1 MGSAFDPLEGLSI
14 KDGYLEAVL
23 RGEAF
28 LVMDGAMGTMMQA
41 AGLAAPGVVPD
52 LLNLSEPA
60 AITAIHRAY
69 VEAGAQVITTNTF
82 GANRLKLAGRAG
94 VEEVFAAAAR
104 CARDAGARYVA
115 GDIGPLGALLEP
127 MGELSFQEA
136 YELFAEQARAAQAA
150 GCDILAIE
158 TVSDLREAKAAV
170 LACRENSP
178 LPVFVTMTF
187 EEDGRTFLGTTP
199 AVAAATLS
207 ALGAH
212 AVGTN
217 CSLGPAQMG
226 AVVEQLARTCRVPL
240 MVQPNAGLPR
250 IVDGETVFDVTPQ
263 EFAQAMEGIVDAG
276 AVVVGGCCGT
286 SPAFIAQLTA
296 LVQRKGSPVRR
307 EPPADFVVTSAQEA
321 VLLPAGSAD
330 IAVIGE
336 RINPTGKPKLKAA
349 LQEGDLD
356 YLVGEAV
363 GQQGYGADVLDVN
376 VGLPGL
382 DEPAVLDAAVQRLQ
396 ATCTLPLVIDSSD
409 PEAVERAVRGYA
421 GKPLINSV
429 NGKRES
435 LEAILPIAKRY
446 GAAVIGLTL
455 DEDGIPAS
463 AQGRFAIA
471 QRIVEAAEQMGIP
484 RCDVVIDC
492 LTMAVATNQ
501 DEAREILAAIRM
513 VKERL
518 GVRTTL
524 GVSNI
529 SFGLPQRPLMNGSF
543 LSAALGAGLDLPILN
558 PNAARYRD
566 AVACHRVITG
576 QDRGARSYIERC
588 AEQPDPYEAPAGAAV
603 DGELLERGLQ
613 LICQAAGLQPG
624 ELPAS
629 AREQEAP
636 APKAAGALPLPAAFE
651 TSAQQAVQVQ
661 ELILSGRAQPMAAA
675 VCALLE
681 QHSPLDVI
689 DGLLIPTL
697 DEVGRRFDAGTYF
710 LPQLMASAEAVKAGF
725 DVVKERLGAEPGQGA
740 AAGEKRVIVAT
751 VKGDI
756 HDIGKNIVKML
767 LENYGFTVIDLGRDV
782 APEAVLAAVREHGV
796 TLVGLSALMTTTV
809 KAMEETVEL
818 LRREEPQVE
827 VMVGGAVLTED
838 YAHQMGADYYAKDA
852 AASAR
857 IAESHFAQRG

>member
-1 MGSAFDPLEGLSI
+1 MTGDYDALRGLTV
-14 KDGYLEAVL
+14 KDAKLEAAL

-28 LVMDGAMGTMMQA
+28 LLFDGGMGTMMQA
-41 AGLAAPGVVPD
+41 AGIAGPGVVPD
-52 LLNLSEPA
+52 LLNLSAPQQ
-60 AITAIHRAY
+60 ISAIHRLY
-69 VEAGAQVITTNTF
+69 VEAGAEVITCNTF
-82 GANRLKLAGRAG
+82 GANRRKLEGRAS
-94 VEEVFAAAAR
+94 VDEVFAAAAA
-104 CARDAGARYVA
+104 CAREAGARYIA
-115 GDIGPLGALLEP
+115 GDIGPLGALLQP
-127 MGELSFQEA
+127 MGELSFEEA

-150 GCDILAIE
+150 GCDLLAIE
-158 TVSDLREAKAAV
+158 TLSDLREAKAAV
-170 LACRENSP
+170 LACRENST

-187 EEDGRTFLGTTP
+187 EGDGRTFLGTTP
-199 AVAAATLS
+199 TVAAATLS

-226 AVVEQLARTCRVPL
+226 DIVEELARACRVPL

-250 IVDGETVFDVTPQ
+250 IEDGQTVFGVSPQ
-263 EFAQAMEGIVDAG
+263 DFSAAMEGILDAG
-276 AVVVGGCCGT
+276 ASIVGGCCGT
-286 SPAFIAQLTA
+286 TPAFTAQLAA
-296 LVQRKGSPVRR
+296 LIKTRCTPRQRS
-307 EPPADFVVTSAQEA
+307 ACDDLILTSAQEA
-321 VLLPAGSAD
+321 VVLPAGSPFV
-330 IAVIGE
+330 AVIGE

-349 LQEGDLD
+349 LLEGDLD
-356 YLVGEAV
+356 YLVGEAA
-363 GQQGYGADVLDVN
+363 GQQAYGADVLDVN

-396 ATCTLPLVIDSSD
+396 STCTLPLVIDSSD
-409 PEAVERAVRGYA
+409 PAAVERAVRGYA
-421 GKPLINSV
+421 GRPLINSV
-429 NGKRES
+429 NGKRDS

-455 DEDGIPAS
+455 DEEGIPPT

-471 QRIVEAAEQMGIP
+471 ERIVRAAEDCGIP

-501 DEAREILAAIRM
+501 DEAAEILAAIRM

-529 SFGLPQRPLMNGSF
+529 SFGLPQRPLMNASF

-576 QDRGARSYIERC
+576 QDRGARSYIARC
-588 AEQPDPYEAPAGAAV
+588 QENPDPYETPAGAAL
-603 DGELLERGLQ
+603 DAGMLQ
-613 LICQAAGLQPG
+613 QGISLICQATGVELGGL
-624 ELPAS
+624 
-629 AREQEAP
+629 EAP
-636 APKAAGALPLPAAFE
+636 AAPPAGCTPEAGSVLPVPPALADAAELAA
-651 TSAQQAVQVQ
+651 SVQ
-661 ELILSGRAQPMAAA
+661 ELILSGRSQPMPAA
-675 VCALLE
+675 VERLLE
-681 QHSPLDVI
+681 GHEPLDVI

-697 DEVGRRFDAGTYF
+697 DEVGRRFDKGEYF

-725 DVVKERLGAEPGQGA
+725 DVVKERLGD
-740 AAGEKRVIVAT
+740 AAGQQAGGDGCIIIAT

-767 LENYGFTVIDLGRDV
+767 LENYGFRVVDLGRDV
-782 APEAVLAAVREHGV
+782 APEEVLAAVRKHHAP
-796 TLVGLSALMTTTV
+796 LVGLSALMTTTV
-809 KAMEETVEL
+809 KAMEETIAL
-818 LRREEPQVE
+818 LRAEEPAVKI
-827 VMVGGAVLTED
+827 MVGGAVLTED
-838 YAHQMGADYYAKDA
+838 YAQTMGADYYAKDA

-857 IAESHFAQRG
+857 IAEACLGSA

>member
-1 MGSAFDPLEGLSI
+1 MTGDYDALRGLTV
-14 KDGYLEAVL
+14 KDAKLEAAL

-28 LVMDGAMGTMMQA
+28 LLFDGGMGTMMQA
-41 AGLAAPGVVPD
+41 AGIAGPGVVPD
-52 LLNLSEPA
+52 LLNLSAPQQ
-60 AITAIHRAY
+60 ISAIHRLY
-69 VEAGAQVITTNTF
+69 VEAGAEVITCNTF
-82 GANRLKLAGRAG
+82 GANRRKLEGRAS
-94 VEEVFAAAAR
+94 VDEVFAAAAA
-104 CARDAGARYVA
+104 CAREAGARYIA
-115 GDIGPLGALLEP
+115 GDIGPLGALLQP
-127 MGELSFQEA
+127 MGELSFEEA

-150 GCDILAIE
+150 GCDLLAIE
-158 TVSDLREAKAAV
+158 TLSDLREAKAAV
-170 LACRENSP
+170 LACRENST

-187 EEDGRTFLGTTP
+187 EGDGRTFLGTTP
-199 AVAAATLS
+199 TVAAATLS

-226 AVVEQLARTCRVPL
+226 DIVEELARACRVPL

-250 IVDGETVFDVTPQ
+250 IEDGQTVFDVSPQ
-263 EFAQAMEGIVDAG
+263 DFSAAMEGILDAG
-276 AVVVGGCCGT
+276 ASIVGGCCGT
-286 SPAFIAQLTA
+286 TPAFTAQLAA
-296 LVQRKGSPVRR
+296 LIKTYGTPRQR
-307 EPPADFVVTSAQEA
+307 PACDDLILTSAQEA
-321 VLLPAGSAD
+321 VVLPAGSPFV
-330 IAVIGE
+330 AVIGE

-349 LQEGDLD
+349 LLEGDLD
-356 YLVGEAV
+356 YLVGEAA
-363 GQQGYGADVLDVN
+363 GQQAYGADVLDVN

-396 ATCTLPLVIDSSD
+396 STCTLPLVIDSSD
-409 PEAVERAVRGYA
+409 PAAVERAVRGYA
-421 GKPLINSV
+421 GRPLINSV
-429 NGKRES
+429 NGKRDS

-455 DEDGIPAS
+455 DEEGIPPT

-471 QRIVEAAEQMGIP
+471 ERIVRAAEGCGIP

-501 DEAREILAAIRM
+501 DEAAEILAAIRM

-529 SFGLPQRPLMNGSF
+529 SFGLPQRPLMNASF

-576 QDRGARSYIERC
+576 QDRGARSYIARC
-588 AEQPDPYEAPAGAAV
+588 QENPDPYEAPAGAAL
-603 DGELLERGLQ
+603 DAGMLQ
-613 LICQAAGLQPG
+613 QGISLICQATGVELGGL
-624 ELPAS
+624 ET
-629 AREQEAP
+629 
-636 APKAAGALPLPAAFE
+636 PAAPPAGCTPE
-651 TSAQQAVQVQ
+651 AGSVLPVPPALADAAELAASVQ
-661 ELILSGRAQPMAAA
+661 ELILSGRSQPMPAA
-675 VCALLE
+675 VGRLLE
-681 QHSPLDVI
+681 GHEPLDVI

-697 DEVGRRFDAGTYF
+697 DEVGRRFDKGEYF

-725 DVVKERLGAEPGQGA
+725 DVVKERLGD
-740 AAGEKRVIVAT
+740 AAGQQAGGDGCIIIAT

-767 LENYGFTVIDLGRDV
+767 LENYGFRVVDLGRDV
-782 APEAVLAAVREHGV
+782 APEDVLAAVREHHAP
-796 TLVGLSALMTTTV
+796 LVGLSALMTTTV
-809 KAMEETVEL
+809 KAMEETIAL
-818 LRREEPQVE
+818 LRAEEPAVKI
-827 VMVGGAVLTED
+827 MVGGAVLTED
-838 YAHQMGADYYAKDA
+838 YAQTMGADYYAKDA

-857 IAESHFAQRG
+857 IAEACLGSA

>member
-1 MGSAFDPLEGLSI
+1 MGAAFDSLEGLTI
-14 KDGYLEAVL
+14 KDEHL
-23 RGEAF
+23 RAALKGEEF
-28 LVMDGAMGTMMQA
+28 LIMDGAMGTMMQA
-41 AGLAAPGVVPD
+41 AGLATPGVVPD

-60 AITAIHRAY
+60 AITAIHRSY
-69 VEAGAQVITTNTF
+69 VEAGAQVITANTF
-82 GANRLKLAGRAG
+82 GANRLKLAGRAA

-115 GDIGPLGALLEP
+115 GDIGPLGVLLQP

-170 LACRENSP
+170 LACRENST

-226 AVVEQLARTCRVPL
+226 AVVAQLASTCRVPL

-276 AVVVGGCCGT
+276 AVVIGGCCGT
-286 SPAFIAQLTA
+286 TPAFIEQLAALAQRRGA
-296 LVQRKGSPVRR
+296 PVRR
-307 EPPADFVVTSAQEA
+307 EQPADFVITSAQEA

-349 LQEGDLD
+349 LQEGRLD

-363 GQQGYGADVLDVN
+363 GQQGFGADVLDVN

-396 ATCTLPLVIDSSD
+396 STCTLPLVIDSSD
-409 PEAVERAVRGYA
+409 PQAVERAVRGYA

-435 LEAILPIAKRY
+435 LEAVLPIAKRY

-463 AQGRFAIA
+463 AQGRFEIA
-471 QRIVEAAEQMGIP
+471 QRIVGAAEELGIP

-518 GVRTTL
+518 DVRTTL

-529 SFGLPQRPLMNGSF
+529 SFGLPQRPLMNSSF

-588 AEQPDPYEAPAGAAV
+588 AKQPDPYELSAGPAV
-603 DGELLERGLQ
+603 DTALLEQGLQ
-613 LICQAAGLQPG
+613 LVCQAAGLNPG
-624 ELPAS
+624 ALPAQ
-629 AREQEAP
+629 EQEEP
-636 APKAAGALPLPAAFE
+636 AQKAAGELPLPAAFE
-651 TSAQQAVQVQ
+651 DAARQAVQVQ
-661 ELILSGRAQPMAAA
+661 ELILSGRAEPMGDA
-675 VCALLE
+675 VSALL
-681 QHSPLDVI
+681 QHHSPLDLI

-725 DVVKERLGAEPGQGA
+725 DVVKEQLACEPGQGD

-767 LENYGFTVIDLGRDV
+767 LENYGFAVIDLGRDV
-782 APEAVLAAVREHGV
+782 APEEVLAAVREHQV
-796 TLVGLSALMTTTV
+796 SLVGLSALMTTTV
-809 KAMEETVEL
+809 KAMEETVAL

-838 YAHQMGADYYAKDA
+838 YARTMGADYYAKDA

-857 IAESHFAQRG
+857 IAESHFARRG